1 MTNIPEKYYVE
12 IHAPG
17 KFNDAIIAM
26 ITNHNGG
33 QCTLEGFDTI
43 AHYIKGYRCVWPT
56 VTPETTAIETGPS
69 AAENPSLVIREGKE
83 LTRTL
88 TISYNQFKK

>member
-43 AHYIKGYRCVWPT
+43 AHYIKGYRCMWPT
-56 VTPETTAIETGPS
+56 VTPETTAIETGQVLPKTHHWLS
-69 AAENPSLVIREGKE
+69 GKE
-83 LTRTL
+83 KNLQRL
-88 TISYNQFKK
+88 

>member
-1 MTNIPEKYYVE
+1 MSNIPEKYYVE

-43 AHYIKGYRCVWPT
+43 AHYINGYICQHPT
-56 VTPETTAIETGPS
+56 ITPITSAIVS
-69 AAENPSLVIREGKE
+69 KSQDRVSLSIFESERA
-83 LTRTL
+83 THTL

>member
-1 MTNIPEKYYVE
+1 MSNIPEKYYVE

-33 QCTLEGFDTI
+33 KCTLEGFQTI
-43 AHYIKGYRCVWPT
+43 IHYMKGYICHWPSISPPVDT
-56 VTPETTAIETGPS
+56 DQNEGGPF
-69 AAENPSLVIREGKE
+69 PHTLHIYEGE
-83 LTRTL
+83 EPTRTL
-88 TISYNQFKK
+88 TIYYNQFKK

>member
-1 MTNIPEKYYVE
+1 MSNIPEKYYVE

-33 QCTLEGFDTI
+33 ACILEGFDTI
-43 AHYIKGYRCVWPT
+43 RHYIKAVSCQYPT
-56 VTPETTAIETGPS
+56 ITPECITTKSTDGNEWVFSIM
-69 AAENPSLVIREGKE
+69 EGKE
-83 LTRTL
+83 TTPTL

>member
-1 MTNIPEKYYVE
+1 MSNIPEKYYVE

-43 AHYIKGYRCVWPT
+43 AHYIKGYICQWPT
-56 VTPETTAIETGPS
+56 VTPPTEILTLTLPLN
-69 AAENPSLVIREGKE
+69 AATMDIIEGKE
-83 LTRTL
+83 RLHTL
-88 TISYNQFKK
+88 TISYTTFKK